1 MRRAEHYEPS
11 NYMTELAGC
20 ADKIDIVNPGHNKIP
35 LNILCLSSEGSL
47 CKKALSA
54 GVDDVAGRS

>member
-1 MRRAEHYEPS
+1 
-11 NYMTELAGC
+11 MTELGCC

-35 LNILCLSSEGSL
+35 LNILCLSGEGSL

>member
-1 MRRAEHYEPS
+1 M
-11 NYMTELAGC
+11 MELELPLLALLTRLILSTG
-20 ADKIDIVNPGHNKIP
+20 NNKIP